1 MTDKF
6 FNAMGLSRR
15 AKKLCIGH
23 DEVKTSIKSGKAM
36 LVILAS
42 DASERLEKEMT
53 NLAEEIPVIRTDA
66 TMQEM
71 GIHIGKK
78 SGVFSVI
85 DNGLKDLVLSTI
97 NKEDSIY
104 GTGE

>member
-23 DEVKTSIKSGKAM
+23 DEVKTSIRSGKAM
-36 LVILAS
+36 LVILTS
-42 DASERLEKEMT
+42 DASERLEKEMAK
-53 NLAEEIPVIRTDA
+53 LADEIPVIRTDA

-71 GIHIGKK
+71 GFYIGKK

-85 DNGLKDLVLSTI
+85 DSGLKDLVLSTI
-97 NKEDSIY
+97 K
-104 GTGE
+104 

>member
-6 FNAMGLSRR
+6 FNAMGLCRR

-23 DEVKTSIKSGKAM
+23 DEVKASVRSGKAM
-36 LVILAS
+36 LVLLAS
-42 DASERLEKEMT
+42 DASARIEKEM
-53 NLAEEIPVIRTDA
+53 NNIAENIPVVRTDA
-66 TMQEM
+66 SMQEI

-78 SGVFSVI
+78 SGVFSII

-97 NKEDSIY
+97 KEDSIY
-104 GTGE
+104 GTGK

>member
-23 DEVKTSIKSGKAM
+23 DEVKTSIRNGKEM

-53 NLAEEIPVIRTDA
+53 KLADEIPVIRTDA

-71 GIHIGKK
+71 GFYIGKK

-85 DNGLKDLVLSTI
+85 DSGLKDLVLSTI
-97 NKEDSIY
+97 K
-104 GTGE
+104 

>member
-6 FNAMGLSRR
+6 FNAMGLCRR

-23 DEVKTSIKSGKAM
+23 DEVKSSVRSGKAA
-36 LVILAS
+36 LVLLAA
-42 DASERLEKEMT
+42 DASERLEKEM
-53 NLAEEIPVIRTDA
+53 NNIADNIPVIRTDA
-66 TMQEM
+66 AMQEI

-78 SGVFSVI
+78 SGVFSII

-97 NKEDSIY
+97 KEDSIY
-104 GTGE
+104 GTGK